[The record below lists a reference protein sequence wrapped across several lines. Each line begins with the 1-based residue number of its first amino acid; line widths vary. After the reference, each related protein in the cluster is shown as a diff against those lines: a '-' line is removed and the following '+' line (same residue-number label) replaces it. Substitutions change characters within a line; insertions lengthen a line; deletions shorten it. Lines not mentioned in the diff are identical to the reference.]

1 MQRQSLGS
9 PGAAGGAGKEE
20 KRRSISGA
28 AGSAVAAPPEKPE
41 AALDADK
48 LIRTSTRADRSIH
61 LIPVFTILCFLVLYF
76 FSHEPT
82 HAGRLPPPSSFPL
95 DPLSH
100 ACLCPNLLHLPAFSA
115 SDLQIFSGSVLRFDT
130 RGIMLLSSSVL
141 YICLVPF
148 CDPSSSSFRCGF
160 GDGEGRRD
168 VSESREPSGPEGIG
182 GSEAAAPPKA
192 QEHLALLPSA
202 HLACSFGDSL
212 M

>member
-9 PGAAGGAGKEE
+9 PGAAGGVGKEE

-82 HAGRLPPPSSFPL
+82 HAG
-95 DPLSH
+95 
-100 ACLCPNLLHLPAFSA
+100 
-115 SDLQIFSGSVLRFDT
+115 
-130 RGIMLLSSSVL
+130 
-141 YICLVPF
+141 
-148 CDPSSSSFRCGF
+148 
-160 GDGEGRRD
+160 
-168 VSESREPSGPEGIG
+168 
-182 GSEAAAPPKA
+182 
-192 QEHLALLPSA
+192 
-202 HLACSFGDSL
+202 
-212 M
+212 